1 MVLEPWGPLP
11 LYIAQRD
18 GGPPTTVRLGA
29 PDQGAESRPDL
40 AFGPDSREIKPTLR
54 SCGEDDGTRAVVAL
68 VRLHEIDLAA
78 LFQAN

>member
-29 PDQGAESRPDL
+29 PDQGAESRPEL
-40 AFGPDSREIKPTLR
+40 AFGLDR
-54 SCGEDDGTRAVVAL
+54 
-68 VRLHEIDLAA
+68 
-78 LFQAN
+78 